1 MAILRGCARCGG
13 DVLTGDRR
21 NVRCL
26 QCGHRPDAPIA
37 EIRRRAR
44 GDGGRG
50 VEGPVDVE
58 AFLAALGVAED
69 AAGDDVADDDVAGVD
84 AESEARCPR
93 CDDVDAIALEKLR
106 AEFNTCYRC
115 RLCGHIFSPG
125 GWPGGSTAGLREAS

>member
-44 GDGGRG
+44 GGRRRR
-50 VEGPVDVE
+50 VERPVDVE
-58 AFLAALGVAED
+58 AFLAALD
-69 AAGDDVADDDVAGVD
+69 AVDEVADDAEDD
-84 AESEARCPR
+84 ADCGSDARCPR
-93 CDDVDAIALEKLR
+93 CDDADAIALEKLR

-115 RLCGHIFSPG
+115 RVCGHIFSPG
-125 GWPGGSTAGLREAS
+125 GSAAGLREAS

>member
-44 GDGGRG
+44 GGRG
-50 VEGPVDVE
+50 RRVERPVDVE
-58 AFLAALGVAED
+58 AFLAALD
-69 AAGDDVADDDVAGVD
+69 AVDEVADDAGED
-84 AESEARCPR
+84 SGDYADCSSDARCPR
-93 CDDVDAIALEKLR
+93 CDDADAIALEKLR

-115 RLCGHIFSPG
+115 RVCGHIFSPG
-125 GWPGGSTAGLREAS
+125 GSAAGLREAS

>member
-44 GDGGRG
+44 GGRG
-50 VEGPVDVE
+50 RRVEGPVDVE
-58 AFLAALGVAED
+58 AFLAALD
-69 AAGDDVADDDVAGVD
+69 AVDGEADDTGDDADCGPD
-84 AESEARCPR
+84 ARCPR
-93 CDDVDAIALEKLR
+93 CDDTDAIALEKLR

-115 RLCGHIFSPG
+115 RVCGHIFSPG
-125 GWPGGSTAGLREAS
+125 GSAAGLREAS

>member
-44 GDGGRG
+44 GGLGRR

-58 AFLAALGVAED
+58 AFLAALNAADEVAD
-69 AAGDDVADDDVAGVD
+69 DAGDDADCGPD
-84 AESEARCPR
+84 ARCPR
-93 CDDVDAIALEKLR
+93 CEDADAIALEKLR

-115 RLCGHIFSPG
+115 RICGHIFSPG
-125 GWPGGSTAGLREAS
+125 GSAAGLREAS